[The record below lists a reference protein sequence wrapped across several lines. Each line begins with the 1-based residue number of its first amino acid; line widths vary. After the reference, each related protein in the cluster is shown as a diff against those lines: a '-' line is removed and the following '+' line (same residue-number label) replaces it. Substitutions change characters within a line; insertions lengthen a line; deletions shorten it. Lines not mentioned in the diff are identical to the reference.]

1 VANANEKKFLLLADV
16 VIENVW
22 RNPNREIPPTRNFE

>member
-1 VANANEKKFLLLADV
+1 VANANEKKFLLLAVV

-22 RNPNREIPPTRNFE
+22 RNPNREILPTRNFE